1 MTLTAKTYNTL
12 NNMRLSNALLHKCVN
27 PFVHLLI
34 IIMKNAYL
42 MRRDVAWVG
51 FWVCLSVTLG
61 SCTRYV
67 YPYPAEKMQS
77 YLKESENLKNSEIT
91 MDSVG
96 KFHFKVQ
103 RTADAYEVD
112 WDDSMYTHIREN
124 IRAARVRLEA
134 LIEWPVQEQKEVFI
148 TFGFG
153 EENRAKEGEQI
164 CMENIQNY

>member
-1 MTLTAKTYNTL
+1 
-12 NNMRLSNALLHKCVN
+12 
-27 PFVHLLI
+27 
-34 IIMKNAYL
+34 
-42 MRRDVAWVG
+42 MRRDVAWIG

-77 YLKESENLKNSEIT
+77 YLKESENLKNPEIT

-124 IRAARVRLEA
+124 IRDARVRLEA

-153 EENRAKEGEQI
+153 
-164 CMENIQNY
+164 